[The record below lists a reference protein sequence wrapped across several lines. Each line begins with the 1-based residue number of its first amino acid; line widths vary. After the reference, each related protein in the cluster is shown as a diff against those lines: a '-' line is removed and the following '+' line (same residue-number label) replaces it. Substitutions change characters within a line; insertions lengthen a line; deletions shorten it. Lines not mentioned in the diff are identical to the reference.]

1 MNIWHDIAPHRIS
14 PEKFTAVVEISK
26 GSKNKYEL
34 DKETGLLRLDRVL
47 FTSMRYPANYGFIP
61 HTLSLDGDP
70 LDVLIFCQEDIVPMT
85 LVECRPIGILA
96 MTDEEEIDEK
106 IIAVPVYDPS
116 MSDYVDMDQLPAHL
130 KKEIKHFFEVYK
142 ALEEKTTL
150 IDQMAGS
157 KTAKTVI
164 LRAMQEYKTKNPKNG
179 K

>member
-1 MNIWHDIAPHRIS
+1 MNIWHDITPRRIS

-70 LDVLIFCQEDIVPMT
+70 LDVLVFCQEDIVPMT

-116 MSDYVDMDQLPAHL
+116 MSDYVDIEQLPMHL

-142 ALEEKTTL
+142 TLEEKTTL

-157 KTAKTVI
+157 KAAKAVI
-164 LRAMQEYKTKNPKNG
+164 LRAMEEYSGAKLKK
-179 K
+179 